1 MVESFVLIIILY
13 FILGAF
19 AGTMSGLL
27 GIGGGVVIVPGL
39 AYLFSLQHFS
49 SNLTMHMAAGT
60 SLAVIAMGTLRG
72 LYAHRRYKVKFFVI
86 YRRLVPGIVVGVI
99 LGVWLAHW
107 LNGDVLRIIFG
118 AFLILIALRMLLMR
132 KVSVHRQ
139 LPGKVGM
146 VSMGFLIGGKSGLL
160 GIGGGA
166 ITTPFLIYCNV
177 SMREAVMVAI
187 AVSLTV
193 STLGAVMVGI
203 AGSFVQGLPAWSTGY
218 I

>member
-1 MVESFVLIIILY
+1 MIESFALIIFLY

-19 AGTMSGLL
+19 AGTLSGLL

-39 AYLFSLQHFS
+39 AYLFSLQPFPQG
-49 SNLTMHMAAGT
+49 LIMHMAAGT
-60 SLAVIAMGTLRG
+60 SLAVIAMGTLRA
-72 LYAHRRYKVKFFVI
+72 LYAHRRYKVKFFGI
-86 YRRLVPGIVVGVI
+86 YRRLVPGIVVGVV
-99 LGVWLAHW
+99 LGVWLAHC
-107 LNGDVLRIIFG
+107 LDGRVIRIIFG
-118 AFLILIALRMLLMR
+118 VFLTLIALRMFFV
-132 KVSVHRQ
+132 KKISIHRQ

-146 VSMGFLIGGKSGLL
+146 TSVGFLIGGKSGLL

-166 ITTPFLIYCNV
+166 ITTPFLTYCNV

-193 STLGAVMVGI
+193 STVGAVMVGI
-203 AGSFVQGLPAWSTGY
+203 VGSFSQGLPAWSTGY